1 MTQPDPVSVAE
12 PEDNLSGRFVAVAL
26 VLGVIITIL
35 LCFAL
40 PAVAG
45 QVSETTTPSGSIS
58 DGRVSLQPQ
67 PGWELLANTDPD
79 QSSEQ
84 VLTKEG
90 VTLGLVTVPADRGTD
105 PQTYLDLMVEQFDGS
120 LVPDYEPVAF
130 ETPTG
135 DQGVAV
141 MVTGTNE
148 AGMLA
153 AIVSRDGAV
162 AALVPVIGDPVA
174 SSALINE
181 ISEMITSIRIKRA
194 S

>member
-1 MTQPDPVSVAE
+1 MTPPDPVSVAD
-12 PEDNLSGRFVAVAL
+12 PEDTLSGRFVAVAL
-26 VLGVIITIL
+26 VLGVIITVL

-45 QVSETTTPSGSIS
+45 QVSEVTTPNGAIT

-67 PGWELLANTDPD
+67 PGWEVLANTDPE

-84 VLTKEG
+84 LLTKEG
-90 VTLGLVTVPADRGTD
+90 VVLGLVTVPADRGTD
-105 PQTYLDLMVEQFDGS
+105 PQAYLDLMLEQFDGS
-120 LVPDYEPVAF
+120 FVPDYEPVAF

-141 MVTGTNE
+141 MVTGTNQS
-148 AGMLA
+148 GMFA
-153 AIVSRDGAV
+153 AIVSRDGSV

-174 SSALINE
+174 SSALISE
-181 ISEMITSIRIKRA
+181 ISEMITSVRIKRA